1 MERRDDIAARRTWDE
16 ERIAV
21 GSLQPSAWPRRFGRV
36 NGYEPTSHAAPVSD
50 RSEPGWAAQL
60 APFFGLYIT
69 FGTTLGFLVSGAP
82 LILRARGID
91 LAEVGVLQL
100 INLPVGLTFL
110 WAVLVD
116 RIHLPGLPHRLGW
129 IVLMQGAAIALL
141 LVLSRGEAWPL
152 PALFGLALATC
163 FCVATMD
170 IALEALVVETVG
182 PERRP
187 YVASAKLC
195 GASLGGLFGAGVLIA
210 EYDRL
215 GWQNAVIA
223 VAILNGLCL
232 LPMLRYPE
240 RALRRPS
247 AESPRSAPKHR
258 REGWRLAFGKRRGQ
272 NGELGRLRLL
282 GGRVLVLGLYFAAMF
297 ALTGSNNLALLDL
310 GVPLGEVGLV
320 IGGLASGINLV
331 MALVSGYLVRR
342 FGTLPLITVSALG
355 VAASGGLMLWAS
367 ATTAPNFGLAA
378 AILGIL
384 CGGGLGVPVFNMI
397 YRWAQGPQPATD
409 YALLFGAAFF
419 AAMPLRVGA
428 PALAGAVGWPV
439 YFALAVPF
447 YALAVLL
454 LRGAIA
460 RTLAADRAPS

>member
-1 MERRDDIAARRTWDE
+1 MSAPDSARDPEPRLEREHPAGPAI
-16 ERIAV
+16 
-21 GSLQPSAWPRRFGRV
+21 
-36 NGYEPTSHAAPVSD
+36 SD
-50 RSEPGWAAQL
+50 RREAGPADPGWAAQL
-60 APFFGLYIT
+60 VPFLCLYVT
-69 FGTTLGFLVSGAP
+69 FGTTLGFLISGAP

-91 LAEVGVLQL
+91 LAEVGFLQL

-110 WAVLVD
+110 WAMLVD
-116 RIHLPGLPHRLGW
+116 RLRLPHLPHRLGW
-129 IVLMQGAAIALL
+129 IVLMQGGAIALL
-141 LVLSRGEAWPL
+141 LVLSRGETWPL
-152 PALFGLALATC
+152 PVLFGLALATC
-163 FCVATMD
+163 VCVATMD

-187 YVASAKLC
+187 SIASAKLC
-195 GASLGGLFGAGVLIA
+195 GASLGGIVGAGLLIA

-215 GWQNAVIA
+215 GWQGAVLV
-223 VAILNGLCL
+223 VAGLNLLCL
-232 LPMLRYPE
+232 LPMLNYPE
-240 RALRRPS
+240 RRLRRPS
-247 AESPRSAPKHR
+247 SEPPRSA
-258 REGWRLAFGKRRGQ
+258 LA
-272 NGELGRLRLL
+272 LGRLRRL

-310 GVPLGEVGLV
+310 GVPLSEVGLV
-320 IGGLASGINLV
+320 TGGLSSAINLV
-331 MALVSGYLVRR
+331 MALVSGVLVRR
-342 FGTLPLITVSALG
+342 VGTIPLITVSALG
-355 VAASGGLMLWAS
+355 VAASGLLMLGAS
-367 ATTAPNFGLAA
+367 AAGSPGLGIAA

-428 PALAGAVGWPV
+428 PALAEAFGWPV

-447 YALAVLL
+447 YGLAVLL

-460 RTLAADRAPS
+460 RTLAADRAAP